1 MDDPDTQIVMGLKDP
16 WKFLFVD
23 MDIAMAAACFG
34 FGLLTMGL
42 PTPVVVAGGGA
53 LGYVMHKARKGK
65 PKGRDILKQG
75 RPSLH
80 GRPLIGRPEA
90 QGPVVILRSLRGRF
104 KAPGSRP
111 GH

>member
-1 MDDPDTQIVMGLKDP
+1 MDDPDTQTVLGLKDP
-16 WKFLFVD
+16 WKFLSVD

-65 PKGRDILKQG
+65 PKGFAMHLTYWYLPPMVSRLK
-75 RPSLH
+75 RVP
-80 GRPLIGRPEA
+80 PNWA
-90 QGPVVILRSLRGRF
+90 
-104 KAPGSRP
+104 SRTV
-111 GH
+111 G

>member
-1 MDDPDTQIVMGLKDP
+1 MDDHDMQIVMGLKDP

-23 MDIAMAAACFG
+23 MDIAMAAACLG

-65 PKGRDILKQG
+65 PKGFVMHLTYWYMPPMLSRLKRVPPNWAHRTVG
-75 RPSLH
+75 
-80 GRPLIGRPEA
+80 
-90 QGPVVILRSLRGRF
+90 
-104 KAPGSRP
+104 
-111 GH
+111 